1 MRKRSAKNGLTAHPR
16 NEEPAQRIIEW
27 PLGGTSNQT
36 QLIARLV
43 GLDPSREPVDRLE
56 ERIASLPGSR
66 RGKLI
71 RLCDR
76 MLQTETFRNKESLR
90 VCAAKVLV
98 ALLPESQAAIHR
110 WLQRTDGR
118 QIREVHFS
126 LFCFLDWTARLPRAQ
141 AIARRVPKWT
151 EHYLSEAK
159 SGSSYSAWMAGE
171 MLGEHWDPK
180 EAVPILVR
188 IARDGPFAAGRRG
201 ALHGLAHALGRS
213 PKPLARHI
221 MLCLEYVKG
230 DDRSR
235 SVREYAALI
244 AHGQDACSR

>member
-1 MRKRSAKNGLTAHPR
+1 MRRKSAKNGLMAHPR
-16 NEEPAQRIIEW
+16 NEFPARWILDRPVGDASIQTQRI
-27 PLGGTSNQT
+27 
-36 QLIARLV
+36 AHLV

-56 ERIASLPGSR
+56 QRMAALPSSR

-76 MLQTETFRNKESLR
+76 VLQTETFRNKDSLR

-98 ALLPESQAAIHR
+98 ALLPESQATIHR
-110 WLQRTDGR
+110 WLQRTEGGR
-118 QIREVHFS
+118 IREVHFS

-141 AIARRVPKWT
+141 AIARRVPDWT
-151 EHYLSEAK
+151 ERYLSEAK
-159 SGSSYSAWMAGE
+159 SGSSYAAWMAGE
-171 MLGEHWDPK
+171 MLGEHWDPQ
-180 EAVPILVR
+180 EAVPVLVR
-188 IARDGPFAAGRRG
+188 IAQGGPFAAGRRG

-213 PKPLARHI
+213 SKPLARHI
-221 MLCLEYVKG
+221 MTCLEHVKE

-244 AHGQDACSR
+244 VHGQDACSR